1 MLLILT
7 LLGIISAAVSYIVCR
22 WYALPLPWNILV
34 AIGLLL
40 AGIILWEV
48 IYWVVLYLWSLCI
61 NKKKEVTKPSKFYKW
76 IFTESTRIGLFFLNV
91 HVHVEGAEK
100 LPAPGTRFLVVA
112 NHLSNYD
119 PMSVIYALRKHM
131 LVFVSK
137 PENFNI
143 PLTGAMMHKSGFM
156 AIDRDHVKNALV
168 TINKAAGYIK
178 DDLTSVFI
186 FPEGTRNR
194 TQKPLLEFKNGAFKI
209 ATKANCPVV
218 IIAISGTEF
227 VKKRIPRRSDVYL
240 KIVDVVSAEKVK
252 ELNTAGLSE
261 HAFKLIYENITHG
274 KDENGNPIDP
284 EAIVPGV
291 KKEEKKEE
299 KTEE

>member
-1 MLLILT
+1 MLIILT
-7 LLGIISAAVSYIVCR
+7 ILGILSAALSTFLFK
-22 WYALPLPWNILV
+22 WYSLPLPWNVLV
-34 AIGLLL
+34 IIASLIV
-40 AGIILWEV
+40 GIILWEV
-48 IYWVVLYLWSLCI
+48 IYWVVLYIWSLFI

-100 LPAPGTRFLVVA
+100 LPKPGTRFLVVA

-156 AIDRDHVKNALV
+156 AIDRDSVKNALV

-240 KIVDVVSAEKVK
+240 KIVDVVPPEKVK

-291 KKEEKKEE
+291 KKEEK
-299 KTEE
+299 TEE

>member
-1 MLLILT
+1 MLYILT
-7 LLGIISAAVSYIVCR
+7 CLGIISAAASVILCK

-34 AIGLLL
+34 CIASLLV
-40 AGIILWEV
+40 GIILWEV
-48 IYWVVLYLWSLCI
+48 IYWVVLYIWSLFI

-76 IFTESTRIGLFFLNV
+76 IFTESVRIGLFFLNV

-100 LPAPGTRFLVVA
+100 LPKVGTRFLVVA

-156 AIDRDHVKNALV
+156 PIDRVSVKNALV

-178 DDLTSVFI
+178 DNLTSVFI

-209 ATKANCPVV
+209 ATKAECPVV

-240 KIVDVVSAEKVK
+240 KIVDVVSPEKVK
-252 ELNTAGLSE
+252 EMKTAGLSE

-291 KKEEKKEE
+291 KKEEK
-299 KTEE
+299 TEE